1 MLEQSMRL
9 RADELDLAW
18 LAVQQEEKKVPRL
31 CDRPLLFV
39 SCCHLTHFP
48 FGSWFVFVLGLNPIS
63 NSLM

>member
-1 MLEQSMRL
+1 MLQQSVRL

-31 CDRPLLFV
+31 RNRPLLLV

-48 FGSWFVFVLGLNPIS
+48 FGS
-63 NSLM
+63 